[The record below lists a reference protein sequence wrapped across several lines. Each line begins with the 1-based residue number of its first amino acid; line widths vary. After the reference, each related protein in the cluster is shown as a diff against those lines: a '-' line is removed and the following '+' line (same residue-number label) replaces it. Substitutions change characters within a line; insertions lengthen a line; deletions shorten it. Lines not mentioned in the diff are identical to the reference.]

1 MPEQGYTYSEMRSMQ
16 QDAIRRVMEMQRRA
30 NERLHRSGGA
40 NSAGNRP
47 AQGTQN
53 RPNGG
58 RGGQHSGPGT
68 QQEPQRP
75 SSGGQAHSPQNQRP
89 VQHSPASQ
97 GQSSGLELPFTSGA
111 LEGIISRL
119 GLESDQLILIGLLL
133 LLINEGADTTL
144 IMAVFYMLI

>member
-1 MPEQGYTYSEMRSMQ
+1 MQ

-58 RGGQHSGPGT
+58 RGGQ
-68 QQEPQRP
+68 
-75 SSGGQAHSPQNQRP
+75 AHSPQNQRP
-89 VQHSPASQ
+89 VQHSPAPQ

>member
-1 MPEQGYTYSEMRSMQ
+1 MQ

-30 NERLHRSGGA
+30 NERLHRSGNA
-40 NSAGNRP
+40 NSGGNRP

-53 RPNGG
+53 RPNAG
-58 RGGQHSGPGT
+58 HSGQRSGQGNTHP
-68 QQEPQRP
+68 QQGPQR
-75 SSGGQAHSPQNQRP
+75 SNSTGQNRPAQEQRAQRSPAPQNQ
-89 VQHSPASQ
+89 
-97 GQSSGLELPFTSGA
+97 GGLELPFTSGA

>member
-1 MPEQGYTYSEMRSMQ
+1 MRSMQ

-40 NSAGNRP
+40 NSGGNRP
-47 AQGTQN
+47 AQGTQSRSN
-53 RPNGG
+53 SG
-58 RGGQHSGPGT
+58 RGGQHSGQGT
-68 QQEPQRP
+68 QHPQQAPQRP
-75 SSGGQAHSPQNQRP
+75 NSGGQAHSPQNQHP
-89 VQHSPASQ
+89 VQHPPAPQ
-97 GQSSGLELPFTSGA
+97 GQSGGLELPFTSGA

-119 GLESDQLILIGLLL
+119 GLESDQLILVGLLL